1 MRRAHDGG
9 VRAVDNDIARNI
21 TDNIPP
27 TYDKHVASSLAGL
40 NLGVEL
46 PHTSHQSKALE
57 DLRCYITMNHL
68 FKIPKSDIRPR
79 ITTISVTNVLSVF
92 ITIPPLKLVH

>member
-21 TDNIPP
+21 TDNIPL

-40 NLGVEL
+40 NLGVL
-46 PHTSHQSKALE
+46 L
-57 DLRCYITMNHL
+57 
-68 FKIPKSDIRPR
+68 
-79 ITTISVTNVLSVF
+79 ISSSVF
-92 ITIPPLKLVH
+92 KHGRICVNDKILLKNEGLV